1 MVSLSTP
8 ARILRAVEHA
18 RNVTLGAYLLP
29 PGAMR
34 EALEYAARHGASVR
48 VRLDES
54 PYGRGKHGIAKL
66 NKQAIKELRKSG
78 VDARLARGAASG
90 LHMKAVICDG
100 VAYLDDRNFAA
111 NGSQTIVRDDSR
123 GDVARLRNAILHD
136 DVQSGR
142 ALAVQKSDAL
152 RAEASLI
159 REARRGDTVE
169 VQSEYFGGTPVSS
182 ALHAAARRGVHC
194 KLEVGSQHKV
204 PVREAAILKALAAD
218 SVEVRL
224 VKSAEK
230 FAVLNRTGAWVGSAD
245 ATFSP
250 QAQRDWSIR
259 TGDRA
264 IARSVH
270 RTFAHEWR
278 SGKPLAVVGLR

>member
-111 NGSQTIVRDDSR
+111 NGSQTIVRDD
-123 GDVARLRNAILHD
+123 
-136 DVQSGR
+136 
-142 ALAVQKSDAL
+142 
-152 RAEASLI
+152 
-159 REARRGDTVE
+159 
-169 VQSEYFGGTPVSS
+169 
-182 ALHAAARRGVHC
+182 
-194 KLEVGSQHKV
+194 
-204 PVREAAILKALAAD
+204 
-218 SVEVRL
+218 
-224 VKSAEK
+224 
-230 FAVLNRTGAWVGSAD
+230 
-245 ATFSP
+245 
-250 QAQRDWSIR
+250 
-259 TGDRA
+259 
-264 IARSVH
+264 
-270 RTFAHEWR
+270 
-278 SGKPLAVVGLR
+278 